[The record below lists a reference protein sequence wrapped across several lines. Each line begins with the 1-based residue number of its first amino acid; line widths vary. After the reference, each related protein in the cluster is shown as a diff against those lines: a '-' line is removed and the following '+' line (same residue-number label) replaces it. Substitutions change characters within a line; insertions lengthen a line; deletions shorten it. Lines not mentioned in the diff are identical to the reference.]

1 MLSNVVYTGATADDL
16 VSGNLPVTCTPAS
29 GSTFPLGITTVT
41 CTATDAA
48 GNTGTATFTIEVQDQ
63 TKPTVT
69 VPADI
74 TAEATGPNGATVNY
88 IGVTATD
95 DVDGPLTATCSKAA
109 GTVFPIGTTTVTCS
123 ATDKAGN
130 KGDNTFT
137 VTVRGHHG
145 PEPDGVGRQDRH
157 RHLGRRR
164 SGDLHR
170 PDGHRH
176 RRRQRRRQL

>member
-1 MLSNVVYTGATADDL
+1 M
-16 VSGNLPVTCTPAS
+16 
-29 GSTFPLGITTVT
+29 
-41 CTATDAA
+41 
-48 GNTGTATFTIEVQDQ
+48 QDQ

-74 TAEATGPNGATVNY
+74 TAEATGSNGATVNY

-95 DVDGPLTATCSKAA
+95 DVDGPLTATCSKAS

-137 VTVRGHHG
+137 VTVQDTTG
-145 PEPDGVGRQDRH
+145 PEPDGVGQQDGH
-157 RHLGRRR
+157 RHLGQRCD
-164 SGDLHR
+164 GDLHR
-170 PDGHRH
+170 PDRDRH
-176 RRRQRRRQL
+176 RRRQRRGQL